1 MAVGED
7 WKPGMD
13 GPVSLE
19 RLAAEVEDAAEA
31 VAGALHAL
39 RAAEHLVPSGHWG
52 DCAQAQ
58 TCVHWALLSVLEAGE
73 WLHRAQWALRQGVA
87 DDGHR

>member
-1 MAVGED
+1 MA
-7 WKPGMD
+7 

-19 RLAAEVEDAAEA
+19 RLAAEVQDAAEA

-39 RAAEHLVPSGHWG
+39 RAAQYLVPSGHWAE
-52 DCAQAQ
+52 CARAESY
-58 TCVHWALLSVLEAGE
+58 VRSALLSVQEADE
-73 WLHRAQWALRQGVA
+73 WLQRAQRALRQGVA